1 MAISKE
7 TVRKMKGYTLHTIK
21 TDKYKTNT
29 LVWKM
34 KAPLEKDTVTLRPAP
49 ECSSKQHGAIEDDRK
64 IKGVSR

>member
-34 KAPLEKDTVTLRPAP
+34 KAPLEKDTVTLRALLPNVLQ
-49 ECSSKQHGAIEDDRK
+49 SSTKR
-64 IKGVSR
+64 